1 MGQLEVRCR
10 AWLSSGPNPLLIEYG
25 IGVHVDAPSNTIAWT
40 IRSPQRVGIERL
52 RFGGTT
58 VSLTCDVPDAQHRRT
73 VRVRSDAPFHLK
85 LTCQGATRELD
96 VPAGSPLITSSRQ
109 ELPGKSMPSYRFA
122 KTAGP
127 DVIPS

>member
-10 AWLSSGPNPLLIEYG
+10 PWLSSGPNPLLIEYA
-25 IGVHVDAPSNTIAWT
+25 IGVHVGASSNTIAWT

-96 VPAGSPLITSSRQ
+96 VPAGRPLELVLPHPNSAPRQ
-109 ELPGKSMPSYRFA
+109 
-122 KTAGP
+122 
-127 DVIPS
+127 